1 MNFTGR
7 SFTNYL
13 ATSVCTFALLAGH
26 SAYASSQKVSTA
38 TAPSKGASSDTIQV
52 AAAETAPAARNEASA
67 GSVEEVVVTGSRI
80 VREGYESPTPLS
92 VISTESISN
101 AAAPNIMALL
111 GQIPAMTGNATT
123 STNQQGFAATNVG
136 LNSVN
141 LRSLGTNRV
150 LVLLD
155 GQRVVGS
162 HVTGVTDISSLPQG
176 LISRVDV
183 VTGGASAVYG
193 SDAIAG
199 VVNFILNKEF
209 TGVKGELSAGMTN
222 YSDAQNY
229 KAILTAGLGFLDNRG
244 HVLLSGEHVHDNGV
258 QNNNR
263 AWNATGF
270 GVMNNPAYTTTNG
283 LPRLISGYNIAE
295 ADATYGG
302 LILAGPLKG
311 IAFGDAGIP
320 YNFNYGATALP
331 YMQGGDWLST
341 NDHKSDLLPSQT
353 RDNYFTRVSY
363 DIADNFNV
371 YGQFSYARTH
381 GVSVPIPVFQPG
393 GLGNTIKVDNA
404 YLPASIRTRMVA
416 LGLTSFTLGTF
427 NGDLAR
433 NILDTDRQLNI
444 YSFGGNGKFDAF
456 GSDWSWNFAFTDST
470 ARAVTKGPNNIS
482 TSRFREALDAV
493 VNPATGLIVC
503 RSTLTNPTNGC
514 HPWNNLG
521 TNVNTTNVAGLTYIS
536 SESDQWAS
544 IYQRVYSVSVTG
556 EPFSILPAGPV
567 SIALS
572 VEHREDS
579 VRATVDAVSL
589 AFDHPYGSA
598 SPLSGAQDVTE
609 GAFETLIPLA
619 KGESWA
625 DSWDI
630 TGAVR
635 YTSYSLAGS
644 VATWK
649 LGTTFSPV
657 PDIKFRATRS
667 RDIRA
672 PNIFELFGVANQT
685 FGTVLDPVTNTSPN
699 VRFLTSGNSNLKPE
713 KADTLGIG
721 AVLQPR
727 ALENFSASIDYWD
740 VNVNSAIANI
750 ANGDIVAQCAN
761 GAQPQ
766 LCAQVTRVNGILT
779 QINNTPVNLARQN
792 ARGVDIES
800 SYRFGLDSFSSS
812 FNGSMTLHG
821 NATIYLRNLVDNKVA
836 PATNRV
842 GVATG
847 TNPPNWKFTASATYT
862 LDLITATLTGRAIS
876 HNVLDTQYIECTS
889 ACPTATA
896 LNPTINNNQIS
907 GVFYLDASVTYAF
920 TVGEKATAQVFL
932 SGQNLLNRDPP
943 NTPAALYAPT
953 ANAAMFDVLGTVY
966 RAGIRFKM

>member
-1 MNFTGR
+1 MKLTGH
-7 SFTNYL
+7 SFANYL

-26 SAYASSQKVSTA
+26 SAYAQSGKTIAPAAKNA
-38 TAPSKGASSDTIQV
+38 TDPNIIKV
-52 AAAETAPAARNEASA
+52 AAATETKSETATSA
-67 GSVEEVVVTGSRI
+67 VEEVVVTGSRI

-92 VISTESISN
+92 VISSESISN
-101 AAAPNIMALL
+101 AAAPNIMSLL
-111 GQIPAMTGNATT
+111 GQIPAMAGNATT
-123 STNQQGFAATNVG
+123 STNQQSFANTSVG

-176 LISRVDV
+176 LVSRVDV
-183 VTGGASAVYG
+183 ITGGASAVYG
-193 SDAIAG
+193 SDAVAG
-199 VVNFILNKEF
+199 VVNFILDKEF
-209 TGVKGELSAGMTN
+209 SGLKGEVSAGMTN

-229 KAILTAGLGFLDNRG
+229 KVNLTSGFGFLDARG
-244 HVLLSGEHVHDNGV
+244 HVLLYGEHVHDDGV
-258 QNNNR
+258 HYNNR
-263 AWNATGF
+263 GWNATGY
-270 GVMNNPAYTTTNG
+270 GVMNNPAYTATNG
-283 LPRLISGYNIAE
+283 LPRLIAGQNIAE

-302 LILAGPLKG
+302 IILAGPLKG
-311 IAFGDAGIP
+311 IAFGDAGVP
-320 YNFNYGATALP
+320 FNFNYGLTAIP
-331 YMQGGDWLST
+331 YTQGGDWLLT
-341 NDHKSDLLPSQT
+341 NDHKTDLLPKST
-353 RDNYFTRVSY
+353 RDNFFSRVSY

-371 YGQFSYARTH
+371 YVQFNYSRTH

-393 GLGNTIKVDNA
+393 GLGNTIKIDNA
-404 YLPASIRTRMVA
+404 YLPASIRARMVA
-416 LGLTSFTLGTF
+416 TGQTQFTLGTF

-433 NILDTDRQLNI
+433 MILDTDRQTNVLA
-444 YSFGGNGKFDAF
+444 FGGNGKFEAF
-456 GSDWSWNFAFTDST
+456 GSEWSWNFGFSDSL

-482 TSRFREALDAV
+482 TSKFRESIDAV
-493 VNPATGLIVC
+493 VSPTTGLIIC
-503 RSTLTNPTNGC
+503 RSTLTNPNNGC

-521 TNVNTTNVAGLTYIS
+521 TNVNSTNAAGLNYFS

-544 IYQRVYSVSVTG
+544 IKQRVYSASVTG
-556 EPFSILPAGPV
+556 EPFSILPAGPI

-579 VRATVDAVSL
+579 VNAIVDAVSL

-598 SPLSGAQDVTE
+598 SPLVGAQDVTE

-630 TGAVR
+630 TGAAR
-635 YTSYSLAGS
+635 YTSYSLAGN
-644 VATWK
+644 VVTWK
-649 LGTTFSPV
+649 LGTTFAPI
-657 PDIKFRATRS
+657 PDIKIRATRS

-721 AVLQPR
+721 VVIQPSF
-727 ALENFSASIDYWD
+727 LENLSASVDYWD
-740 VNVNSAIANI
+740 VNVNGAIANV
-750 ANGDIVAQCAN
+750 ATADIVAQCAS

-766 LCAQVTRVNGILT
+766 LCAQVIRVNGILQ
-779 QINNTPVNLARQN
+779 QINQTPVNLARQN
-792 ARGVDIES
+792 VRGIDLES
-800 SYRFGLDSFSSS
+800 SYRFALDSITSLP
-812 FNGSMTLHG
+812 GSVTLHG
-821 NATIYLRNLVDNKVA
+821 NATIYLRNLLDNKVA

-842 GVATG
+842 GVAGPTGLG
-847 TNPPNWKFTASATYT
+847 TNPPNWKFTASATYM
-862 LDLITATLTGRAIS
+862 LDPVSATLTARAIS
-876 HNVLDTQYIECTS
+876 HNVLDSQYIECTTG
-889 ACPTATA
+889 CPAATA
-896 LNPTINNNQIS
+896 LNPTINNNQVA
-907 GVFYLDASVTYAF
+907 GVFYLDASITYALALSEG
-920 TVGEKATAQVFL
+920 VNAQVFV

-943 NTPAALYAPT
+943 QLPNTFYAPT
-953 ANAAMFDVLGTVY
+953 TNAGMFDVLGTVF